1 MSEISEFAVKI
12 LKEYAEGEHC
22 SVRHTHDISPLEG
35 WLLSKLFTAQNTID
49 FNVTQNMNLI
59 NQFRD
64 KPKWLIQARLDE
76 RKLCVYKLQTALED
90 TPDLSTDYIEAIN
103 DEIQEHKD
111 YIAEYEEE
119 LLKH

>member
-1 MSEISEFAVKI
+1 
-12 LKEYAEGEHC
+12 
-22 SVRHTHDISPLEG
+22 
-35 WLLSKLFTAQNTID
+35 
-49 FNVTQNMNLI
+49 MNLI